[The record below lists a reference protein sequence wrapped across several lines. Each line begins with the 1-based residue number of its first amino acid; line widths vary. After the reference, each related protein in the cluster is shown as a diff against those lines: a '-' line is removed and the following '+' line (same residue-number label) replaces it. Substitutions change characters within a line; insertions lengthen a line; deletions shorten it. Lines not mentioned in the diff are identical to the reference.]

1 MVIPWVIDHERIGSR
16 RATNNHAIHRM
27 RHVFQVGVIAVFHV
41 MEVAQQ
47 EEWDPCALIVSYTI
61 NKQEG

>member
-1 MVIPWVIDHERIGSR
+1 
-16 RATNNHAIHRM
+16 M
-27 RHVFQVGVIAVFHV
+27 RHVFQAGAITVFLM

-47 EEWDPCALIVSYTI
+47 EEWDPCALIVSYTV